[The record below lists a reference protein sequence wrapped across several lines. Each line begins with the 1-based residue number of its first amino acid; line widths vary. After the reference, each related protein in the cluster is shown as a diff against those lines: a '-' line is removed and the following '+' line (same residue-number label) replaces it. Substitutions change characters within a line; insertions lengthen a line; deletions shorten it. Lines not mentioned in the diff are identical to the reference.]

1 MEKWTEILLP
11 ILLTLLSA
19 GSAFLIQF
27 IRLQTLKIKKQI
39 EQLEDDNEKLFANKV
54 LSTAEEC
61 IELAVVKTNQV
72 LVDNLKQASA
82 DGKLTN
88 EEINR
93 AFVTT
98 YNSALDLMGEEIRE
112 QVQKLVPNFDNWIR
126 AKIEYY
132 VKMNKEW

>member
-132 VKMNKEW
+132 VKMNKE